1 MIIVKTI
8 TRPSNTTAYA
18 SGDVMANLAEVAPI
32 ELDCPIG
39 SPTIINTTIIS
50 SNPASTP
57 TLTLNFYSSSFT
69 VAADNAAFVP
79 TAANQ
84 RTFLG
89 KVAHSTWAAT
99 TNEKTSTNE
108 ITKPIGVIASES
120 TYKLYLVIT
129 LGSAYTP
136 TSAETITIKLDLA

>member
-18 SGDVMANLAEVAPI
+18 SGDVMTDTTLVAPI

-39 SPTIINTTIIS
+39 QPTIINSTIVS

-57 TLTLNFYSSSFT
+57 TINLNFYSSTFT

-84 RTFLG
+84 ITFLG
-89 KVAHSTWAAT
+89 KITHSTWAAT
-99 TNEKTSTNE
+99 TYEKTSTNE

-129 LGSAYTP
+129 LGGAYTP